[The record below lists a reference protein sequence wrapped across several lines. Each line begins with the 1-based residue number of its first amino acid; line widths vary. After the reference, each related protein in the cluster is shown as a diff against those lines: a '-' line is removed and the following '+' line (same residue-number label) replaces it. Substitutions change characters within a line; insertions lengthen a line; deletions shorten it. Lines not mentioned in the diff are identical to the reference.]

1 MDRAEL
7 VCIPAAPAEKA
18 QPQLLRFYEMRG
30 TLQEPA
36 VGIDRCAVC
45 RMGAWAVLRAGS
57 RVGPEPEQGVDPT
70 DDSAARFSGNAGAA
84 PRPRLWSA
92 AGWRTLA
99 AGPFFVV
106 FGLKNSCL
114 DEIGVPIQ
122 IFLLHL
128 PEFLIEKGWHTIY

>member
-1 MDRAEL
+1 MVTWL
-7 VCIPAAPAEKA
+7 I
-18 QPQLLRFYEMRG
+18 
-30 TLQEPA
+30 
-36 VGIDRCAVC
+36 
-45 RMGAWAVLRAGS
+45 LRAGF
-57 RVGPEPEQGVDPT
+57 RVGPEPEQGAGPT
-70 DDSAARFSGNAGAA
+70 DDSVARLSGDAGVA
-84 PRPRLWSA
+84 PRSRLRSA
-92 AGWRTLA
+92 AGWCTLA